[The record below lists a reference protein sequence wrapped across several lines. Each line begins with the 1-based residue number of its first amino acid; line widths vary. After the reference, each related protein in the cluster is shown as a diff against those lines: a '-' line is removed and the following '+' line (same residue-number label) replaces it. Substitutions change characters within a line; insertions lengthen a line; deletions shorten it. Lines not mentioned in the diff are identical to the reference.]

1 LCCEGHIQRV
11 VVTLWLQL
19 RKIEGDKTELLGDV
33 VEVSCRGWQSKV
45 DTMSVVGSAVI
56 NQPIQQCLNRVRG
69 VPARRQDDAGV
80 QLRATEACQPG
91 DSDWVW
97 CSSQYTQQPVFGRP
111 RCW

>member
-1 LCCEGHIQRV
+1 KRDWSSDVCSSDL
-11 VVTLWLQL
+11 L

-80 QLRATEACQPG
+80 QLSATEACQPG
-91 DSDWVW
+91 DSDW
-97 CSSQYTQQPVFGRP
+97 
-111 RCW
+111 CWVLIAIHAAAGIR